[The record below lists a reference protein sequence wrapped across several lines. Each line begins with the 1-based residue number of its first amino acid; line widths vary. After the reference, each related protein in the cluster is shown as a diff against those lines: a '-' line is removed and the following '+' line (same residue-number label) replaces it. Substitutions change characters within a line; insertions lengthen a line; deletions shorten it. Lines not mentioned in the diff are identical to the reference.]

1 MSANGGEAAE
11 LPIGDAP
18 AKLPIGDAHAELP
31 AAPEPEITATA
42 LAEDEAQA
50 ESEIRPE
57 VAAEEPTAPPGLGEG
72 SKLQSGQGGR
82 TFTMRELLNDLKE
95 GRGESSPLQ
104 SGGSGFDDGRGRN
117 SPMRSL
123 LFLFF

>member
-18 AKLPIGDAHAELP
+18 AEPP
-31 AAPEPEITATA
+31 AAPEPEITAAA
-42 LAEDEAQA
+42 LTEDEAQA

-57 VAAEEPTAPPGLGEG
+57 VAAEVPTAPPGHGEG

-95 GRGESSPLQ
+95 GRGESSPRQ
-104 SGGSGFDDGRGRN
+104 SGGSGFDDRRGRN